1 MPDKDLISKQLLQ
14 RILIGFGNRLF
25 DLNIVEAELLS
36 NEQARIEARR
46 ADLVARVK
54 EADGKS
60 YILHVEIQNDNQR
73 DMPLRM
79 MRYYSDIA
87 LAHAG
92 EKIVQYLL
100 YIGKAPMTMADHV
113 SDDGWRYH
121 YRVLDMRDQD
131 SEHFLNSDNPDAL
144 VLAILCD
151 PKRLEP
157 NALVA
162 HIIKEL
168 RRLHGDK
175 LDNLRDSLKMLD
187 VLSGNRGLQDIV
199 EETINMYIDEEK
211 LGIYQAVKKRSEAI
225 GIKKGEARGIKKGE
239 ARGEARGIKKGEA
252 RGEAR
257 GLRKMVLRLL
267 DKLPPEQVADLS
279 GMSLA
284 EVENIAATAESS

>member
-1 MPDKDLISKQLLQ
+1 
-14 RILIGFGNRLF
+14 
-25 DLNIVEAELLS
+25 
-36 NEQARIEARR
+36 
-46 ADLVARVK
+46 
-54 EADGKS
+54 
-60 YILHVEIQNDNQR
+60 
-73 DMPLRM
+73 MPLRM
-79 MRYYSDIA
+79 MRNYSDIA

-113 SDDGWRYH
+113 SDDGWQYR

-151 PKRLEP
+151 PKSLEP

-199 EETINMYIDEEK
+199 EETIDMYIDEEK
-211 LGIYQAVKKRSEAI
+211 LGIYQAVKKR
-225 GIKKGEARGIKKGE
+225 GE

-267 DKLPPEQVADLS
+267 AKLPPEQVADLS